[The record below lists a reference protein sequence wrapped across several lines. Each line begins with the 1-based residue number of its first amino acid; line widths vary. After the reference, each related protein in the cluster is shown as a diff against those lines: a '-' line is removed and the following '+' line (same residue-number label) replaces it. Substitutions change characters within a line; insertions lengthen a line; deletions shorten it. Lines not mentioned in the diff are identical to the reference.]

1 MRYVRPPP
9 WREEPDAMA
18 ILVDRNTRVCIQGIT
33 GPMGKFQAQEM
44 LAYGTKLVAGVSPG
58 RGGTT
63 VGPVPVFN
71 TVREAVEVTGAQ
83 LSLVYVAAPRLKDA
97 VFEAIDANI
106 RKIVCVA
113 EWVPVHDMVM
123 IMRRVRETHTRFI
136 GPNCSGVISPGQ
148 AKVGFYCDE
157 VCAPGRVGVMAK
169 SGTLSYAILA
179 ELKRAGLGASTVVGV
194 GGDEIRGTGFRE
206 CLEMFEGDPETDSM
220 LLIGEVGGTE
230 EERAA
235 EYVAGHC
242 KKPVVAFVAGR
253 TIPPGQNIGHA
264 GAMVLGNRGSYE
276 GKVAALTAAG
286 VRVATLIEDVPALLK
301 Q

>member
-1 MRYVRPPP
+1 
-9 WREEPDAMA
+9 MA
-18 ILVDRNTRVCIQGIT
+18 ILVDRDTRVCIQGIT

-58 RGGTT
+58 RGGTK

-71 TVREAVEVTGAQ
+71 TVHEAVTATGAE
-83 LSLVYVAAPRLKDA
+83 LSIVYVAAPRLKDT

-123 IMRRVRETHTRFI
+123 IMRRIRETDTRFI
-136 GPNCSGVISPGQ
+136 GPNCSGVISPGR

-157 VCAPGRVGVMAK
+157 VCASGRVGVMAK
-169 SGTLSYAILA
+169 SGTLSYAVLA
-179 ELKRAGLGASTVVGV
+179 ELKRAGMGASTVVGI
-194 GGDEIRGTGFRE
+194 GGDEIRGTGFRD
-206 CLEMFEGDPETDSM
+206 CLEMFEADPETESM

-235 EYVAGHC
+235 EFVARHC

-253 TIPPGQNIGHA
+253 TIPPGRNIGHA
-264 GAMVLGNRGSYE
+264 GAMVLGNRGSFE

-286 VRVATLIEDVPALLK
+286 VRVAELIEDVPALLR

>member
-1 MRYVRPPP
+1 
-9 WREEPDAMA
+9 MA
-18 ILVDRNTRVCIQGIT
+18 ILVDRDTRVCIQGIT

-44 LAYGTKLVAGVSPG
+44 LAYGTKLVAGISPG
-58 RGGTT
+58 RGGTK
-63 VGPVPVFN
+63 VGAVPVFN
-71 TVREAVEVTGAQ
+71 TVHDAVTATGAE
-83 LSLVYVAAPRLKDA
+83 LSIVYVAAPRLKDA
-97 VFEAIDANI
+97 VFEAIDAKI

-123 IMRRVRETHTRFI
+123 IMRRIRETATRFI

-157 VCAPGRVGVMAK
+157 VCAQGRVGVMAK
-169 SGTLSYAILA
+169 SGTLSYAVLA
-179 ELKRAGLGASTVVGV
+179 ELKRAGVGASTVVGI
-194 GGDEIRGTGFRE
+194 GGDEIRGTGFRD
-206 CLEMFEGDPETDSM
+206 CLEMFEADPETDSM

-235 EYVAGHC
+235 EFVARHC

-253 TIPPGQNIGHA
+253 TIPPGRNIGHA

-286 VRVATLIEDVPALLK
+286 VRVAELIEDVPALLR